1 MQRLPKWENRFPGNH
16 SQWRCRSGRSQ
27 SRCRNRRRHH
37 HLGHLRNPKHDR
49 RHQLKLM
56 RLQIGSLCNRLRVTS
71 SGNPDYRDTMITASL
86 WQDTYGQLLLST
98 MQGPMAANP
107 AINMW
112 SQYLRRIAAYGC
124 MIFGVCSPRVVYEED
139 AAKIP
144 EDDWLKLYSHINRT

>member
-1 MQRLPKWENRFPGNH
+1 MQPPAGYKFRQF
-16 SQWRCRSGRSQ
+16 
-27 SRCRNRRRHH
+27 
-37 HLGHLRNPKHDR
+37 
-49 RHQLKLM
+49 
-56 RLQIGSLCNRLRVTS
+56 T
-71 SGNPDYRDTMITASL
+71 NPDYRDTMITASL

-144 EDDWLKLYSHINRT
+144 EDDWLKLYSHINRTYALAKRDRI